1 MSEIGDTGRGGETL
15 GGQGPW
21 RGIEVLSGRGP
32 RAIGALASWVAEN
45 FAAERDRWANWLP
58 VLLGLGIAIYFG
70 LEREPAS
77 WTRLLWVG
85 PACLA
90 LGLRRGQGRA
100 YLWALAATLVLIGF
114 GVAQWRATAVAAPV
128 LKRQIGPV
136 TVFGTIENLDRRDDG
151 SARVVL
157 ADPDIRGLAAADTPW
172 RIRITVRSG
181 AADLRPGHHIRLLAV
196 LMPPSPPVAPG
207 AFNFA
212 RKAWFERI
220 GGFGYALGAPLPVA
234 AGDGMAAAGPEP
246 WLAAFRDRLA
256 TRIRGHDD
264 GPAGAVAA
272 ALMTGHRRAIPE
284 HVVSALRDSGL
295 AHLLAISG
303 LHVGLVA
310 GFVFFLLRAALA
322 LSERVALNYPIKKWA
337 AGAAFLAAVFYLF
350 MSGATI
356 PTQRA
361 LVMTGI
367 ILLAVITD
375 RTAITMRPVTWAAVI
390 ILLIAPES
398 LLSVSFQLSFAA
410 VISLV
415 AAYEF
420 LRSRMPPEWRRR
432 TTRSRRLMMYFAA
445 VAFTTIVAEVAI
457 GPFAAFHFNRFV
469 AYGLVANMIA
479 VPLMALWIMPWAVV
493 SFLLLPL
500 GLESWGLEPM
510 LWGIDAVIAVA
521 TEVSSWPGVVRNVAA
536 MPDLAII
543 LVAAGGLWLCLWRR
557 PWRLGGLAAI
567 AAGMIM
573 AANARPPDL
582 LVDGEGKVVAVRD
595 AGGDLVFAMG
605 RARGLVGETWLRRA
619 GRGRAVAAV
628 KPGVGGDGQT
638 SLPWLAC
645 DRLGCLYRPPI
656 ETGGGAAAA
665 DAAPR
670 PVVAIVRDA
679 RAFAD
684 DCRTARVIVSLEP
697 LRGACPSATVIVDR
711 FDLWRAGSHA
721 IWLERDRIR
730 VETVAA
736 DIGGRPWSPYP
747 PRRSAG
753 TGLNS
758 GE

>member
-1 MSEIGDTGRGGETL
+1 MTEIGQSGRGGEIL
-15 GGQGPW
+15 YGQGPW
-21 RGIEVLSGRGP
+21 RGIEAMRGRGLS
-32 RAIGALASWVAEN
+32 ALGASLSWVAEN
-45 FAAERDRWANWLP
+45 FAAERDRWANWVP

-70 LEREPAS
+70 LEREPAP
-77 WTRLLWVG
+77 WARLLWIA

-100 YLWALAATLVLIGF
+100 YLWALAATLVLLGF

-136 TVFGTIENLDRRDDG
+136 TVFGTVENLDRRDDG

-157 ADPDIRGLAAADTPW
+157 ADPAIRGLAAEDTPG

-181 AADLRPGHHIRLLAV
+181 AGDLRPGHRIRLFAV

-212 RKAWFERI
+212 RKAWFERL
-220 GGFGYALGAPLPVA
+220 GGFGYAFGAPLLVA
-234 AGDGMAAAGPEP
+234 VGDDMPAAGPEP

-272 ALMTGHRRAIPE
+272 ALMTGHRHAIPE
-284 HVVSALRDSGL
+284 HVVSALRNSGL

-322 LSERVALNYPIKKWA
+322 LWERVALNYPIKKWA
-337 AGAAFLAAVFYLF
+337 AAAAFLAAVFYLL

-367 ILLAVITD
+367 VLLAVITD

-398 LLSVSFQLSFAA
+398 FLSVSFQLSFAA

-420 LRSRMPPEWRRR
+420 LRSRMPPGWRNRS
-432 TTRSRRLMMYFAA
+432 TRGRRLMMYFAA
-445 VAFTTIVAEVAI
+445 VAFTTIVAELAI
-457 GPFAAFHFNRFV
+457 GPFAAYHFNRFV

-500 GLESWGLEPM
+500 GLEGWGLEPM

-521 TEVSSWPGVVRNVAA
+521 SEVSSWPGVVRNVAA
-536 MPDLAII
+536 MPALAIA

-557 PWRLGGLAAI
+557 PWRLGGLAVI
-567 AAGMIM
+567 AVGIIM

-595 AGGDLVFAMG
+595 ARGDLVFAIG
-605 RARGLVGETWLRRA
+605 RARGLVAETWLRRA
-619 GRGRAVAAV
+619 GRDRSAAAV
-628 KPGVGGDGQT
+628 KPGVGDGRT

-656 ETGGGAAAA
+656 KIGGGAALA
-665 DAAPR
+665 DTGR
-670 PVVAIVRDA
+670 PPLVAIVRDA

-697 LRGACPSATVIVDR
+697 LRGPCPSATVIVDR
-711 FDLWRAGSHA
+711 FDLWRAGAHA

-730 VETVAA
+730 IETVAA
-736 DIGGRPWSPYP
+736 DVGARPWSPYP
-747 PRRSAG
+747 PVAARGAQ
-753 TGLNS
+753 
-758 GE
+758 